1 MKQVHDMQDT
11 LVSVLCSKNLL
22 CRHYTKVQ
30 NCSHW
35 DQSKGHP
42 ELNKIR
48 MHGKGEVPLL
58 QAALTAQPL
67 QDAHNGAK
75 SLQQA
80 KNANL

>member
-1 MKQVHDMQDT
+1 
-11 LVSVLCSKNLL
+11 
-22 CRHYTKVQ
+22 
-30 NCSHW
+30 
-35 DQSKGHP
+35 
-42 ELNKIR
+42 

-80 KNANL
+80 KNANLRFGRLPLDFWFDYDSIPL